1 VSDLRAP
8 DTSRPLA
15 WLRPKRRR
23 RREAPFRYLLDS
35 RLFRRLT
42 APGGEAALAGF
53 RASVRHLGLGPGEG
67 LPALELSPMAFLEV
81 IGVNPPH
88 FDFFPLIP
96 EVLKC
101 GESLKATTLV
111 VKHIEARFRRAPEI
125 QPDPLNKRIEE
136 LRQAMDPAAHD
147 LFDLCVTRVF
157 SRDGFEDQ
165 LVRQLSFDFLYRFP
179 FPEVLREEVF
189 DFLCASLFG
198 TEDSV
203 AGLSKMRVIK
213 VLWDR
218 AYPRL
223 LKGNPGARGEIQA
236 LDREMKPR
244 TRADYLAFE
253 LVHHAILGLAAKN
266 RFRPVTAF
274 TLESEERIKARAI
287 AYKSA
292 LRSFLDQISRSD
304 LETLR
309 PNLEGW
315 KPGAL
320 VPCHEDGTFEVLVPT
335 GDLPVFGGEKK
346 PSQTLERPAGS
357 EATPEPGG
365 AEVSA
370 E

>member
-1 VSDLRAP
+1 MSDLRAP

-23 RREAPFRYLLDS
+23 QREAPFRYLLDS
-35 RLFRRLT
+35 RLFRRFT
-42 APGGEAALAGF
+42 TPGGEAALAGF
-53 RASVRHLGLGPGEG
+53 RASVRRLGLGPGEG
-67 LPALELSPMAFLEV
+67 LPALELSPMAFLDV
-81 IGVNPPH
+81 IGVDPPH

-96 EVLKC
+96 DVLKS

-111 VKHIEARFRRAPEI
+111 VTHIEARFRKAPEI
-125 QPDPLNKRIEE
+125 QPDVLKKRVEE
-136 LRQAMDPAAHD
+136 LRQTMDPAVHD
-147 LFDLCVTRVF
+147 LFDLCLTRAV
-157 SRDGFEDQ
+157 SREGFEDQ
-165 LVRQLSFDFLYRFP
+165 VIRQLAFDFLYRFP
-179 FPEVLREEVF
+179 FAEVLREEVF
-189 DFLCASLFG
+189 EFLCASLFG

-203 AGLSKMRVIK
+203 GGFSKMRVIK

-223 LKGNPGARGEIQA
+223 LKANPGSRGEIQA

-253 LVHHAILGLAAKN
+253 LVHHSILGLAAKN

-274 TLESEERIKARAI
+274 TLEPEERVRARAI

-309 PNLEGW
+309 PNLE
-315 KPGAL
+315 
-320 VPCHEDGTFEVLVPT
+320 DGTFEVVIPT
-335 GDLPVFGGEKK
+335 GELPVFGGEKK
-346 PSQTLERPAGS
+346 PGLERPSGNS
-357 EATPEPGG
+357 ESTPEPSD

>member
-1 VSDLRAP
+1 MSDLRAP

-23 RREAPFRYLLDS
+23 QRDAPFRYLLDS
-35 RLFRRLT
+35 RLFRRFT
-42 APGGEAALAGF
+42 TPGGEAALAGF
-53 RASVRHLGLGPGEG
+53 RASVARLGLGPGEG
-67 LPALELSPMAFLEV
+67 LPALELTPMAFLEV
-81 IGVNPPH
+81 IGVDPPH
-88 FDFFPLIP
+88 FDFFPLP
-96 EVLKC
+96 AEVLKS

-111 VKHIEARFRRAPEI
+111 VTSMETRFRRAPEI
-125 QPDPLNKRIEE
+125 QPDVLKKRVEE
-136 LRQAMDPAAHD
+136 LRQTMDPAVYD
-147 LFDLCVTRVF
+147 LFDLCVTRILSREGFQEQVF
-157 SRDGFEDQ
+157 
-165 LVRQLSFDFLYRFP
+165 RQLAFDFLYRFP
-179 FPEVLREEVF
+179 FPDVLREEVF

-223 LKGNPGARGEIQA
+223 LKANPGLRGEIQA

-253 LVHHAILGLAAKN
+253 LVHHSVLGLAAKN

-274 TLESEERIKARAI
+274 TLEPEERVKARAI

-309 PNLEGW
+309 PNLEAW

-320 VPCHEDGTFEVLVPT
+320 VPCQEDGTFEVQVPV

-346 PSQTLERPAGS
+346 MGPTLERPGS
-357 EATPEPGG
+357 ESTPEPSG

>member
-15 WLRPKRRR
+15 WLRPRRR
-23 RREAPFRYLLDS
+23 RRRDAPFRYLLDS
-35 RLFRRLT
+35 RLFRRFT
-42 APGGEAALAGF
+42 TPGGEAALDGF
-53 RASVRHLGLGPGEG
+53 RTSVRRLGLGEG
-67 LPALELSPMAFLEV
+67 LPALELSPMALLDV
-81 IGVNPPH
+81 IGVDPPH
-88 FDFFPLIP
+88 FDFFPLVP
-96 EVLKC
+96 EVLKS

-111 VKHIEARFRRAPEI
+111 VTHMEARFRKAPEI
-125 QPDPLNKRIEE
+125 QMDVLQKRVEE
-136 LRQAMDPAAHD
+136 LRQATAPAAHE
-147 LFDLCVTRVF
+147 LFDLCVTRVL
-157 SRDGFEDQ
+157 SRSGFENQ
-165 LVRQLSFDFLYRFP
+165 VIRQLAFDFLYRFP
-179 FPEVLREEVF
+179 FPEVLREDAF

-274 TLESEERIKARAI
+274 TLEPEERVRARAI

-320 VPCHEDGTFEVLVPT
+320 VPCHENGTFEALVPT

-346 PSQTLERPAGS
+346 PGQALERPADA
-357 EATPEPGG
+357 EPAPESSG